1 MATCCPVDR
10 RSISWGRPVIVH
22 DPTTAAFD
30 GPSSV
35 LGPEPERVA
44 SGRDRQHL
52 YQLVVRLD
60 GEMKGEYD
68 GVMLGVMLG
77 VVLGVVLMDDF
88 GSLTSESGRGT
99 ACVSTVQH
107 G

>member
-1 MATCCPVDR
+1 M
-10 RSISWGRPVIVH
+10 H